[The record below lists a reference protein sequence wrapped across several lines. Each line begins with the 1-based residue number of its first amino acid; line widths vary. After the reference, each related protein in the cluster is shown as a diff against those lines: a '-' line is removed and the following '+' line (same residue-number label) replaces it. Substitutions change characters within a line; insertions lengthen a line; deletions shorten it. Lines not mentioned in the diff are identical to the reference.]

1 VETAQSTGWICP
13 GCGRRVPSKIA
24 ACRCGVARKDAPHPV
39 TPAAPAAA
47 PAPALSGVGA
57 TVRIALALVVCGGLG
72 AAWWMRTKDSAEE
85 RAADRMKTAAAI
97 SRRLTPAGPG
107 KDQRPTDARDQVV
120 APPAALRL
128 ATPTALPGTAPATAS
143 APASAAE
150 APEPLEDLV
159 ARVAPA
165 VVTIE
170 TSTGRGSGFFVQ
182 PDTIVT
188 NAHVARSEV
197 SVRIRRASGDVKTAR
212 VERVAAD
219 IDVAILKLDAP
230 LADQV
235 VLPLGVT
242 SRIRSGQEVVA
253 IGSPLGVLSNS
264 VTRGIVSAV
273 RKTGDL
279 TLIQTDA
286 AINPGNSG
294 GPMIDRSGVVIGINT
309 ASNSNTPGIS
319 WAVAV
324 DHARELL
331 AGPHLAT
338 RSNTAVA
345 ALNEAVSGVSQT
357 ERNRGLAAGRLD
369 RALATMARRA
379 DELDDY
385 WRRFKR
391 SCYEGN
397 VTGNFGHEWFALFDP
412 SAMKGAVSP
421 GCSAT
426 FSDVRTEANTIKNT
440 VQALDEAARHDD
452 VYPGTRRELRQKYH
466 LDYVGWDR

>member
-1 VETAQSTGWICP
+1 M
-13 GCGRRVPSKIA
+13 
-24 ACRCGVARKDAPHPV
+24 
-39 TPAAPAAA
+39 
-47 PAPALSGVGA
+47 SGVGA
-57 TVRIALALVVCGGLG
+57 ALRIALAIVVCGGLG
-72 AAWWMRTKDSAEE
+72 AAWWTRTKDSAEE
-85 RAADRMKTAAAI
+85 RAADRMKTAAAV
-97 SRRLTPAGPG
+97 SRRIN
-107 KDQRPTDARDQVV
+107 
-120 APPAALRL
+120 PPAAPDKSQRPADAQDQPIDGPPPLRL
-128 ATPTALPGTAPATAS
+128 VPPAGLTGAAPAPTAVVAAAPGVDAPL
-143 APASAAE
+143 
-150 APEPLEDLV
+150 PLEDLV

-170 TSTGRGSGFFVQ
+170 TSTARGSGFFVQ

-188 NAHVARSEV
+188 NAHVAGSEV
-197 SVRIRRASGDVKTAR
+197 SVRIRRASGDVRTAR

-235 VLPLGVT
+235 VLPLGAV
-242 SRIRSGQEVVA
+242 SRVRSGQEVIA

-279 TLIQTDA
+279 TLIQHDA

-294 GPMIDRSGVVIGINT
+294 GPLLDRSGTVIGINT
-309 ASNSNTPGIS
+309 AGNRNSPGIL
-319 WAVAV
+319 WAVAI

-331 AGPHLAT
+331 AGPRLAT
-338 RSNTAVA
+338 RTNTAIE
-345 ALNEAVSGVSQT
+345 ALNEAESGVSQT

-379 DELDDY
+379 NDLDED

-391 SCYEGN
+391 SCYEGIIS
-397 VTGNFGHEWFALFDP
+397 GSFSHEWFSLFDP

-421 GCSAT
+421 GCSAA
-426 FSDVRTEANTIKNT
+426 FSDIRTEAFTIRNT
-440 VQALDEAARHDD
+440 VQALEEAARHED

-466 LDYVGWDR
+466 LDYAGWDR